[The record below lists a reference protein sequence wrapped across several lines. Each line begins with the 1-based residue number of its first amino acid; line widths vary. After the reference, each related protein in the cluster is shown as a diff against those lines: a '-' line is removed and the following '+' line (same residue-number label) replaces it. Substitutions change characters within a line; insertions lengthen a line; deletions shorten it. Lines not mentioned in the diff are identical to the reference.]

1 MKNSNALNYKTA
13 AAVIFLIAL
22 IILMQVYG
30 SSLKDPLKNILESKW
45 LSIFL
50 WAYIAG
56 TFVTHKYLYSSN
68 ALEKDSFIYK
78 HFGSYADTLF
88 GIATYGFGSSTSLA
102 LLKGLYLQV
111 FYEESYFNGFA
122 AFDLAS
128 MFLLTSFLLVYC
140 VFNTTVLFKSV
151 LFHSEMSPIETR

>member
-1 MKNSNALNYKTA
+1 MKKQHSLNYKTA
-13 AAVIFLIAL
+13 GAVIFLIAL
-22 IILMQVYG
+22 IILMQAYG
-30 SSLKDPLKNILESKW
+30 SFLKEPLKTVLESKW

-50 WAYIAG
+50 WSYIAG
-56 TFVTHKYLYSSN
+56 TFLIHKYLYSLN
-68 ALEKDSFIYK
+68 TLQKDSFIYK

-88 GIATYGFGSSTSLA
+88 GIATYGFGSSRSLA

-122 AFDLAS
+122 TFDLAS

-140 VFNTTVLFKSV
+140 IFNTTVLFKSV
-151 LFHSEMSPIETR
+151 LFHSEISQIETR